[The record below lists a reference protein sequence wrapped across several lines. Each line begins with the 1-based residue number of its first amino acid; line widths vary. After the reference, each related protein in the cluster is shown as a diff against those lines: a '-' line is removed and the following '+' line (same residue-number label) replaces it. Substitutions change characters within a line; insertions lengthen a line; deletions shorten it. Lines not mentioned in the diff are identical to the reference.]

1 MRSSPALNSYSNF
14 SVFDLDVVGSQL
26 DREIEL
32 VLAGSHVVLPAVPR
46 AGQDAALEP
55 AVTQRPAEVEAVR
68 LDGVEAAFAVGER
81 DLLVTGS
88 NGSDISRRQVLGAR
102 DGHK

>member
-32 VLAGSHVVLPAVPR
+32 VLTGPHVVLPAVPR
-46 AGQDAALEP
+46 AGQDAAFEP
-55 AVTQRPAEVEAVR
+55 ALAKGSSEVEAVR
-68 LDGVEAAFAVGER
+68 LEGVEAALAVGED
-81 DLLVTGS
+81 DLIVACS
-88 NGSDISRRQVLGAR
+88 DGSDVARGQVLGAR
-102 DGHK
+102 DGQE

>member
-32 VLAGSHVVLPAVPR
+32 VLTGSHVVLPAVPR
-46 AGQDAALEP
+46 AGQDAAFEP
-55 AVTQRPAEVEAVR
+55 ALAEGPSEVEAVR
-68 LDGVEAAFAVGER
+68 LEGVEAALAVGKG
-81 DLLVTGS
+81 DLVVAGPD
-88 NGSDISRRQVLGAR
+88 GSDVARGQVLGAC
-102 DGHK
+102 DGQE

>member
-14 SVFDLDVVGSQL
+14 SVFDLDVVGLQL

-32 VLAGSHVVLPAVPR
+32 VLARSHVVLPAVPR
-46 AGQDAALEP
+46 AGQDAAFEP
-55 AVTQRPAEVEAVR
+55 AVAQRPSEVEAVR
-68 LDGVEAAFAVGER
+68 LDGVEAALAVGEG

-88 NGSDISRRQVLGAR
+88 NGSDAPRGHVLGSG
-102 DGHK
+102 DGQE

>member
-46 AGQDAALEP
+46 AGQDAAFEP
-55 AVTQRPAEVEAVR
+55 ALAEGPTEVEAVW
-68 LDGVEAAFAVGER
+68 LEGVEAALAVGES
-81 DLLVTGS
+81 DLLVA
-88 NGSDISRRQVLGAR
+88 GSDGADVAWRQVLGAG
-102 DGHK
+102 DGQE